1 MTTINLRVSSG
12 ATTQKPIFIQMSG
25 KSHGTI
31 FEKTIDSAGKV
42 TSHNSFVG
50 FYLMKK

>member
-25 KSHGTI
+25 KSHGTV

-42 TSHNSFVG
+42 TSQNSFVG